1 MNFPRKVSHGSKLEC
16 EIHRWDQNGSYKYEI
31 YQFLLLTNYS
41 QDTANLTPTH
51 RFHCYQSRPRY
62 LCGFLIGCLPFK
74 YVFLYSV
81 SHNVARLFILNVN
94 HILLSHLWPLIGFS
108 HPSRQTML
116 TSQSN
121 LEKEQSW
128 RHRIFWFQN
137 ILQIYSNQNSMV
149 LA

>member
-16 EIHRWDQNGSYKYEI
+16 EIQRWDQNGSYKYEI

-41 QDTANLTPTH
+41 QDTANLTPH
-51 RFHCYQSRPRY
+51 QFHGYQSRLRY
-62 LCGFLIGCLPFK
+62 LGGFLTGCLPFK
-74 YVFLYSV
+74 YAFLYSL
-81 SHNVARLFILNVN
+81 SHKVARLLILNVN
-94 HILLSHLWPLIGFS
+94 HILLSDLWPLIGFY
-108 HPSRQTML
+108 HPSRQIML
-116 TSQSN
+116 TIQSN

-128 RHRIFWFQN
+128 RHHIIWFQN